1 MVKIIKVTSS
11 TCGPCR
17 MLKTVWDKVVP
28 EFKNILFDEI
38 VMDKDAQANEFAIKY
53 NIRQVPTIVVLKDD
67 VLKDVCVGALTKGA
81 LTTFIKKQESLID

>member
-1 MVKIIKVTSS
+1 
-11 TCGPCR
+11 